1 MVCPRCGATLP
12 EGGNFCP
19 VCGGN
24 LQSSAKS
31 SSGQQGWQQPG
42 TTQNNYQQPGWQQP
56 GVFQSGQQGWQ
67 QPSYQQP
74 GWSQTGFSYNQGRP
88 PYAPAL
94 PMKWYKFLIYFLLW
108 FSGVVNI
115 IGSFGYFGAGFLGT
129 LYGLVCIASG
139 ALAIYT
145 RYRLAQYRADGPMCL
160 YALYAIQG
168 GSSLLYAILF
178 AIFYYSNAGL
188 FGNAVGSII
197 GSGVMIVLN
206 RIYFQKR
213 TSLFTN

>member
-31 SSGQQGWQQPG
+31 SSGQQGWQ
-42 TTQNNYQQPGWQQP
+42 
-56 GVFQSGQQGWQ
+56 
-67 QPSYQQP
+67 
-74 GWSQTGFSYNQGRP
+74 FSYNQGRP

-129 LYGLVCIASG
+129 LYGLVCIAAG

-178 AIFYYSNAGL
+178 AIFYYPNAGL

-213 TSLFTN
+213 ASLFTN